1 MHEAGKRALALFTL
15 WACVLFMACSAGSD
29 TDADTG
35 FDEDELE
42 EVGDWQVSEETEGE
56 DTGADGTATPM
67 ALRRP
72 DFRVTS
78 ITFSPNAPVAGS
90 QFKATLTVKNRGS
103 ASGSA
108 GRLAV
113 WADRTGAPTC
123 GDMGE
128 KGIFV
133 GQLAPGAS
141 RTFTVSNLSAGPA
154 GNRTFRAFVDSRCRT
169 TEINETNNQSAKVY
183 VVSGTGSA
191 GVCTAAHGKIL
202 APNGSPIKLCGY
214 RIQSGDYSNAKRRLS
229 LSEIQ
234 AYGASNLLG
243 TGQAVEIWYSDE
255 RGDPGEASPIQP
267 GIYNEEALEPLL
279 SFMRDLAKAGQWII
293 PSIRVSYDQ
302 VAARDYTARGIKPNV
317 QKGWADHAAVIRND
331 PVVVTTGPN
340 KGTYGKHR
348 DRFFAWLDWLLP
360 KILADKEV
368 ASRIAYWE
376 TWHYCGHRHSIPADV
391 QDRYVDEFVPL
402 LLAKY
407 RKHDPHRLLGASL
420 VANDYVNEAV
430 SRVQAGHSLSWES
443 DPNWLAVIGGYGR
456 LGIIMR
462 PDNFVPNFT
471 NWPEDSNNPEWLPAS
486 NEFNIQKLVRLR
498 PDITLHSQE
507 GPGLRETFRTTPIPP
522 LQREWLRGLLDLYN
536 GTTNGFGFHSWPPS
550 WENLDSYRFGKPTN
564 FNEQDFFQLM
574 RRALR
579 GDPT

>member
-1 MHEAGKRALALFTL
+1 
-15 WACVLFMACSAGSD
+15 
-29 TDADTG
+29 
-35 FDEDELE
+35 
-42 EVGDWQVSEETEGE
+42 
-56 DTGADGTATPM
+56 
-67 ALRRP
+67 
-72 DFRVTS
+72 
-78 ITFSPNAPVAGS
+78 
-90 QFKATLTVKNRGS
+90 
-103 ASGSA
+103 
-108 GRLAV
+108 
-113 WADRTGAPTC
+113 
-123 GDMGE
+123 
-128 KGIFV
+128 
-133 GQLAPGAS
+133 
-141 RTFTVSNLSAGPA
+141 
-154 GNRTFRAFVDSRCRT
+154 
-169 TEINETNNQSAKVY
+169 
-183 VVSGTGSA
+183 
-191 GVCTAAHGKIL
+191 
-202 APNGSPIKLCGY
+202 
-214 RIQSGDYSNAKRRLS
+214 
-229 LSEIQ
+229 
-234 AYGASNLLG
+234 
-243 TGQAVEIWYSDE
+243 
-255 RGDPGEASPIQP
+255 
-267 GIYNEEALEPLL
+267 
-279 SFMRDLAKAGQWII
+279 
-293 PSIRVSYDQ
+293 
-302 VAARDYTARGIKPNV
+302 
-317 QKGWADHAAVIRND
+317 
-331 PVVVTTGPN
+331 
-340 KGTYGKHR
+340 
-348 DRFFAWLDWLLP
+348 
-360 KILADKEV
+360 
-368 ASRIAYWE
+368 
-376 TWHYCGHRHSIPADV
+376 
-391 QDRYVDEFVPL
+391 VDEFVPL